1 MARKIKDLA
10 VRTGSYTDGNGQEK
24 GRYMGCGALME
35 SDDGSQFIMLNRFIN
50 YSALPRKQGSESI
63 LVSVFDIRERDN
75 SGGSSQQSSNRMVDD
90 LDDDVP
96 F

>member
-1 MARKIKDLA
+1 MAKKIKDLA
-10 VRTGSYTDGNGQEK
+10 VRTGSYTGSDGQEK

-35 SDDGSQFIMLNRFIN
+35 ADDGNQFLMLNRFIA
-50 YSALPRKQGSESI
+50 YSSLPRKQGSESI
-63 LVSVFDIRERDN
+63 LISMFDPRERTD
-75 SGGSSQQSSNRMVDD
+75 SGTTQQKAGMVDD

>member
-1 MARKIKDLA
+1 MAKKIKDLA
-10 VRTGSYTDGNGQEK
+10 VRTGSYTGGDGQEK

-35 SDDGSQFIMLNRFIN
+35 ADDGNQFLMLNRFIN

-63 LVSVFDIRERDN
+63 LISMFDPRERSDG
-75 SGGSSQQSSNRMVDD
+75 GGSAANKPAMVDD